1 MNSSPYIASAILI
14 FSVTIS
20 VKSISSVPPEAQ
32 IYFDSSIAGLIEA
45 PKCLGCHVSGGNAGT
60 TRLVFQKT
68 GTNKNNYNA
77 LQFYNLINSFNAQY
91 VLNKIKG
98 INHGGGQQYSEISP
112 GYQLFVT
119 FFELLEKDYSDDDGD
134 GVGNTADLCPN
145 TPPNTAVDVTGCE
158 LDDDGD
164 GVGNTTDLC
173 PNTPPNTAVDATGCE
188 IGDDIA
194 DTIFLATPGSSCRAA
209 DPSKSIKLQSRE
221 SGLTNT
227 DNDPLDVICPITI
240 ETNSGN
246 GNEWR
251 IYLYIANEGTNDFSL
266 SCIAYEYDGL
276 TKKSAIEKNIDLKVT
291 DDNVPVTSNLAW
303 DINPST
309 YATSYAISCTLPS
322 QGVIQSVTVN
332 LK

>member
-1 MNSSPYIASAILI
+1 MNSRPNIASAILI
-14 FSVTIS
+14 FSLTIS
-20 VKSISSVPPEAQ
+20 VKTISSVPPEAQ

-68 GTNKNNYNA
+68 GTNKNDYNA

-119 FFELLEKDYSDDDGD
+119 FFELLEKDYGDDDGD
-134 GVGNTADLCPN
+134 GVGNTADLCPD
-145 TPPNTAVDVTGCE
+145 TPPNTAVD
-158 LDDDGD
+158 L
-164 GVGNTTDLC
+164 
-173 PNTPPNTAVDATGCE
+173 TGCE
-188 IGDDIA
+188 IEDDIV
-194 DTIFLATPGSSCRAA
+194 DTMFLATPGSSCRAA
-209 DPSKSIKLQSRE
+209 DPAKSIKLQSRE

-227 DNDPLDVICPITI
+227 DNDPLDIICPITI

-251 IYLYIANEGTNDFSL
+251 IYLNTANEGTNDFSL
-266 SCIAYEYDGL
+266 SCIAYEYEGL
-276 TKKSAIEKNIDLKVT
+276 TKKSAIEKNIDVKVANE
-291 DDNVPVTSNLAW
+291 NVPVTADLAW

-309 YATSYAISCTLPS
+309 HTTSYTISCTLPS
-322 QGVIQSVTVN
+322 QGVIQAITVN
-332 LK
+332 IK

>member
-1 MNSSPYIASAILI
+1 MNSRPNIASAILI
-14 FSVTIS
+14 FSLTIS
-20 VKSISSVPPEAQ
+20 VKTISSVPPEAQ

-68 GTNKNNYNA
+68 GTNKNDYNA

-112 GYQLFVT
+112 GYLLFIT
-119 FFELLEKDYSDDDGD
+119 FFELLEKDYGDDDGD
-134 GVGNTADLCPN
+134 GVGNTADLCPD
-145 TPPNTAVDVTGCE
+145 TPPNTVVD
-158 LDDDGD
+158 L
-164 GVGNTTDLC
+164 
-173 PNTPPNTAVDATGCE
+173 TGCE
-188 IGDDIA
+188 IEDDIV
-194 DTIFLATPGSSCRAA
+194 DTMFLATPGSSCRAA
-209 DPSKSIKLQSRE
+209 DPAKSIKLQSRE

-227 DNDPLDVICPITI
+227 DNDPLDIICPITI

-251 IYLYIANEGTNDFSL
+251 IYLNTANEGTNDFSL
-266 SCIAYEYDGL
+266 SCIAYEYEGL
-276 TKKSAIEKNIDLKVT
+276 AKKSAIEKNIDLKVT
-291 DDNVPVTSNLAW
+291 DENVPVTANLAW

>member
-1 MNSSPYIASAILI
+1 MNSRPNIVSAILI
-14 FSVTIS
+14 FSLTIS
-20 VKSISSVPPEAQ
+20 VNTISSVPPEAQ

-112 GYQLFVT
+112 GYLLFIT
-119 FFELLEKDYSDDDGD
+119 FFELLDKDYGDDDGD
-134 GVGNTADLCPN
+134 GVGNTADLCPD
-145 TPPNTAVDVTGCE
+145 TPPNTAVD
-158 LDDDGD
+158 L
-164 GVGNTTDLC
+164 
-173 PNTPPNTAVDATGCE
+173 TGCE
-188 IGDDIA
+188 IEDDIV
-194 DTIFLATPGSSCRAA
+194 DTMFLATPGSSCRAA
-209 DPSKSIKLQSRE
+209 DPAKSIKLQSRE
-221 SGLTNT
+221 TGLTNT
-227 DNDPLDVICPITI
+227 DNDPLDIICPITI
-240 ETNSGN
+240 ETNRGN

-251 IYLYIANEGTNDFSL
+251 IYLNAANEGTNDFSL
-266 SCIAYEYDGL
+266 SCIAYEYEGL
-276 TKKSAIEKNIDLKVT
+276 AKKSAIEKNIELKVT
-291 DDNVPVTSNLAW
+291 DENVPVTANLAW

>member
-1 MNSSPYIASAILI
+1 MNIRPNIASAILI
-14 FSVTIS
+14 FSFTIS
-20 VKSISSVPPEAQ
+20 VKSFSSVPPEAQ

-45 PKCLGCHVSGGNAGT
+45 PKCLGCHVSGGNAGN

-68 GTNKNNYNA
+68 GTNKNDYNA

-112 GYQLFVT
+112 GYLLFIT
-119 FFELLEKDYSDDDGD
+119 FFELLEKDYGDDDGD
-134 GVGNTADLCPN
+134 GVGNTADLCPD
-145 TPPNTAVDVTGCE
+145 TS
-158 LDDDGD
+158 
-164 GVGNTTDLC
+164 
-173 PNTPPNTAVDATGCE
+173 PNTAVDATGCE
-188 IGDDIA
+188 IEDDIA
-194 DTIFLATPGSSCRAA
+194 DTMFLTTPGSSCRAA
-209 DPSKSIKLQSRE
+209 DPAKSIKLQSRE

-227 DNDPLDVICPITI
+227 DSDPLDIICPITL

-246 GNEWR
+246 GNDWR
-251 IYLYIANEGTNDFSL
+251 IYLNIANEGTNDFSL
-266 SCIAYEYDGL
+266 SCIAYEYEGL
-276 TKKSAIEKNIDLKVT
+276 AKKSAIEKNIDLKVT
-291 DDNVPVTSNLAW
+291 EENVPVTANLAW

>member
-1 MNSSPYIASAILI
+1 M
-14 FSVTIS
+14 
-20 VKSISSVPPEAQ
+20 
-32 IYFDSSIAGLIEA
+32 
-45 PKCLGCHVSGGNAGT
+45 
-60 TRLVFQKT
+60 FQKT
-68 GTNKNNYNA
+68 GTNKNDYNA
-77 LQFYNLINSFNAQY
+77 LQFYNLINSFNAPY

-112 GYQLFVT
+112 GYQLFIT
-119 FFELLEKDYSDDDGD
+119 FFELLEKDYGDDDGD
-134 GVGNTADLCPN
+134 GVGNTADLCP
-145 TPPNTAVDVTGCE
+145 D
-158 LDDDGD
+158 
-164 GVGNTTDLC
+164 
-173 PNTPPNTAVDATGCE
+173 TPPNTAVDATGCE
-188 IGDDIA
+188 IEDDID
-194 DTIFLATPGSSCRAA
+194 DTMFLATPGSSCRAA
-209 DPSKSIKLQSRE
+209 DPAKSIKLQSRE

-276 TKKSAIEKNIDLKVT
+276 TKKSAIEKNIDLKGT
-291 DDNVPVTSNLAW
+291 NENVPVTASLAW
-303 DINPST
+303 NANPST
-309 YATSYAISCTLPS
+309 NTTSYAISCTLPS

>member
-1 MNSSPYIASAILI
+1 MNIRPNIASAILI
-14 FSVTIS
+14 FSLTIS
-20 VKSISSVPPEAQ
+20 VRTLASVPPEAQ
-32 IYFDSSIAGLIEA
+32 IYFDSSIAGLIET
-45 PKCLGCHVSGGNAGT
+45 PKCLRCHVSGDSAGS
-60 TRLVFQKT
+60 TRLVFQST
-68 GTNKNNYNA
+68 GTNKNSYNA
-77 LQFYNLINSFNAQY
+77 LQFDSLINTFNASY

-98 INHGGGQQYSEISP
+98 MNHGGGQQYSEISP

-119 FFELLEKDYSDDDGD
+119 FFELLEKDYGDDDGD

-145 TPPNTAVDVTGCE
+145 TPPNTAVDATGCE

-164 GVGNTTDLC
+164 GVGNTADLC

-188 IGDDIA
+188 LDDDID
-194 DTIFLATPGSSCRAA
+194 DTMFLATPGSSCRAA
-209 DPSKSIKLQSRE
+209 DPAKSIKLQSRE

-227 DNDPLDVICPITI
+227 DSDPLDIICPITI

-251 IYLYIANEGTNDFSL
+251 IYLDIANEGTNDFSL
-266 SCIAYEYDGL
+266 SCIAYEYEGL
-276 TKKSAIEKNIDLKVT
+276 TKKSALEKNIDLKVT
-291 DDNVPVTSNLAW
+291 NENVPVTADLSW

-322 QGVIQSVTVN
+322 QGVIQAITVN
-332 LK
+332 IK

>member
-1 MNSSPYIASAILI
+1 MNIRPNIASAILI
-14 FSVTIS
+14 FSFTIS
-20 VKSISSVPPEAQ
+20 VKSFSSVPPEAQ

-68 GTNKNNYNA
+68 GTNKNDYNA

-112 GYQLFVT
+112 GYLLFIT
-119 FFELLEKDYSDDDGD
+119 FFELLEKDYGDDDGD
-134 GVGNTADLCPN
+134 GVGNTADLCPD
-145 TPPNTAVDVTGCE
+145 TS
-158 LDDDGD
+158 
-164 GVGNTTDLC
+164 
-173 PNTPPNTAVDATGCE
+173 PNTAVDATGCE
-188 IGDDIA
+188 IEDDIA
-194 DTIFLATPGSSCRAA
+194 DTMFLTTPGSSCRAA
-209 DPSKSIKLQSRE
+209 DPAKSIKLQSRE

-227 DNDPLDVICPITI
+227 DSDPLDIICPITL

-246 GNEWR
+246 GNDWR
-251 IYLYIANEGTNDFSL
+251 IYLNIANEGTNDFSL
-266 SCIAYEYDGL
+266 SCIAYEYEGL

-291 DDNVPVTSNLAW
+291 EENVPVTANLAW

>member
-1 MNSSPYIASAILI
+1 MNSKPNIVSAILI
-14 FSVTIS
+14 FSLTIS
-20 VKSISSVPPEAQ
+20 VKTISSVPPEAQ

-68 GTNKNNYNA
+68 GTNKNDYNA

-98 INHGGGQQYSEISP
+98 NNHGGGQQYSEISP
-112 GYQLFVT
+112 GYQLFIT
-119 FFELLEKDYSDDDGD
+119 FFELLEKDYGDDDGD
-134 GVGNTADLCPN
+134 GVGNTADLCPD
-145 TPPNTAVDVTGCE
+145 TPPNTAVD
-158 LDDDGD
+158 L
-164 GVGNTTDLC
+164 
-173 PNTPPNTAVDATGCE
+173 TGCE
-188 IGDDIA
+188 IEDDIV
-194 DTIFLATPGSSCRAA
+194 DTMFLATPGSSCRAA
-209 DPSKSIKLQSRE
+209 DPAKSIKLQSRE

-227 DNDPLDVICPITI
+227 DNDPLDIICPITI

-251 IYLYIANEGTNDFSL
+251 IYLNTANEGTNDFSL
-266 SCIAYEYDGL
+266 SCIAYEYEGL
-276 TKKSAIEKNIDLKVT
+276 AKKSAIEKNIDLKVT
-291 DDNVPVTSNLAW
+291 EENVPVTANLAW

>member
-1 MNSSPYIASAILI
+1 MNSRPNIVSAILI
-14 FSVTIS
+14 FSLTIS
-20 VKSISSVPPEAQ
+20 VKTISSVPPEAQ

-68 GTNKNNYNA
+68 GTNKNDYNA

-112 GYQLFVT
+112 GYLLFIT
-119 FFELLEKDYSDDDGD
+119 FFELLEKDYGDDDGD
-134 GVGNTADLCPN
+134 GVGNTADLCPD
-145 TPPNTAVDVTGCE
+145 TS
-158 LDDDGD
+158 
-164 GVGNTTDLC
+164 
-173 PNTPPNTAVDATGCE
+173 PNTAVDATGCE
-188 IGDDIA
+188 IEDDIA
-194 DTIFLATPGSSCRAA
+194 DTMFLATPGSSCRAA
-209 DPSKSIKLQSRE
+209 DPAKSIKLQSRE

-227 DNDPLDVICPITI
+227 DSDPLDIICPITL

-246 GNEWR
+246 GNDWR
-251 IYLYIANEGTNDFSL
+251 IYLNIANEGTNDFSL
-266 SCIAYEYDGL
+266 SCIAYEYEGL
-276 TKKSAIEKNIDLKVT
+276 AKKSAIEKNIELKVT
-291 DDNVPVTSNLAW
+291 DENVPVTANLAW

>member
-1 MNSSPYIASAILI
+1 MNIKPNITSAIVI
-14 FSVTIS
+14 FSLTIS
-20 VKSISSVPPEAQ
+20 VKSFSSVPPEAQ

-68 GTNKNNYNA
+68 GTNKNDYNA
-77 LQFYNLINSFNAQY
+77 LQFYNLINSFNAPY

-112 GYQLFVT
+112 GYLLFIT
-119 FFELLEKDYSDDDGD
+119 FFELLDKDYGDDDGD
-134 GVGNTADLCPN
+134 GVGNTADLCPD
-145 TPPNTAVDVTGCE
+145 TPPNTVVD
-158 LDDDGD
+158 L
-164 GVGNTTDLC
+164 
-173 PNTPPNTAVDATGCE
+173 TGCE
-188 IGDDIA
+188 IEDDIV
-194 DTIFLATPGSSCRAA
+194 DTMFLATPGSSCRAA
-209 DPSKSIKLQSRE
+209 DPAKSIKLQSRE
-221 SGLTNT
+221 TGLTNT
-227 DNDPLDVICPITI
+227 DNDPLDIICPITI
-240 ETNSGN
+240 ETNRGN

-251 IYLYIANEGTNDFSL
+251 IYLNTANEGTNDFSL
-266 SCIAYEYDGL
+266 SCIAYEYEGL
-276 TKKSAIEKNIDLKVT
+276 AKKSAIEKNIELKVT
-291 DDNVPVTSNLAW
+291 DENVPVTANLAW